1 MKKSLLLI
9 SMVLVLT
16 TLMIGMIG
24 CATTGD
30 LEKVQTQQKL
40 IDAKADQALQDAQ
53 AAKTAADAAK
63 VKAEETSVRSENAI
77 KAAEERERI
86 ADEKAKKA
94 EEAFHKSMKK

>member
-1 MKKSLLLI
+1 MKKSLSLI
-9 SMVLVLT
+9 SMMLVLAA
-16 TLMIGMIG
+16 LMIG

-40 IDAKADQALQDAQ
+40 IDAKADQALRDSQ

-63 VKAEETSVRSENAI
+63 VKADETSVRAENAI

-94 EEAFHKSMKK
+94 DEAFQKSMKK

>member
-16 TLMIGMIG
+16 ALMIG

-30 LEKVQTQQKL
+30 LAKVQAQQKL

-53 AAKTAADAAK
+53 AAKTAAA
-63 VKAEETSVRSENAI
+63 
-77 KAAEERERI
+77 
-86 ADEKAKKA
+86 
-94 EEAFHKSMKK
+94 